1 MQKVARNTRSCQNVA
16 EQLVESPRPYF
27 PVLTCAVTSKTN
39 LNSKK
44 VRHYSNKKYWS
55 FKYLVKGEK
64 GGGGGEE
71 EERGGGRGGG
81 KREREKGRKLTRP
94 NPSPFFPSPQFDTFP
109 SLHVKF

>member
-1 MQKVARNTRSCQNVA
+1 MQKVVRNRRGCQKVA

-71 EERGGGRGGG
+71 EERGGGRGGE

-109 SLHVKF
+109 SLHVRF

>member
-1 MQKVARNTRSCQNVA
+1 MQKVVRNRRSCQKVA

-81 KREREKGRKLTRP
+81 KRKREKGRKLTRP

-109 SLHVKF
+109 SLHVRF

>member
-1 MQKVARNTRSCQNVA
+1 MQKVARNTRSCQKVA

-94 NPSPFFPSPQFDTFP
+94 NPSPFFPFPQFDTFP
-109 SLHVKF
+109 SLHVRF

>member
-1 MQKVARNTRSCQNVA
+1 MQKVVRNRRSCQKVA
-16 EQLVESPRPYF
+16 EQLLESRRPYF

-94 NPSPFFPSPQFDTFP
+94 NPSPFFPSSQFDTFP
-109 SLHVKF
+109 SLHVRF